1 MAKCFCDNHLSMN
14 INPFNECGRKE
25 LMDEDN
31 NTLQQQRQQEQTNN
45 NMFDFWSD
53 VAKLPTVGPFQAFSK
68 DFIFYTQE
76 FFNLSQTLFQFQNDL
91 KEYWIQM
98 SNTYSKGMKEIGEKT
113 SEKQYGSKADPK
125 NYRNIAID
133 AFEDAFTDLF
143 GSEEFGVI
151 YGKLLR
157 DQLDLSKHLQ
167 NIAEQNFKSLN
178 LPTRSEIDEI
188 SKDIHELK
196 RTIRDMKKKLEIFN
210 RKP

>member
-1 MAKCFCDNHLSMN
+1 
-14 INPFNECGRKE
+14 
-25 LMDEDN
+25 
-31 NTLQQQRQQEQTNN
+31 
-45 NMFDFWSD
+45 
-53 VAKLPTVGPFQAFSK
+53 
-68 DFIFYTQE
+68 
-76 FFNLSQTLFQFQNDL
+76 
-91 KEYWIQM
+91 M

-151 YGKLLR
+151 YGKLLT
-157 DQLDLSKHLQ
+157 DQLDLYKHLQ